1 MNKNKKRGTVILLI
15 IMLLGIAIMSY
26 PKISNYWNSFRQTKA
41 ILEYQKSIQNIDIK
55 QYEKIIEDAKDY
67 NIKVLN
73 GRINWHTNE
82 EEKKEYNRIL
92 NPDGTGIMGYINIPK
107 INVNLPL
114 YHGTEEDVL
123 KSSIGH
129 IEGSAFPV
137 GGGSTHSIVSGH
149 RGLPSSRLFTDLDK
163 LAIGDVW
170 TVQILNET
178 FSYEVDQI
186 RTVLPNDL
194 QFLQVEKNKDLMT
207 LLTCTPYGI
216 NTHRLLIRGHRISN
230 KNGDGKIM
238 ADALVIQPIYIA
250 PYIAAGLTVILF
262 ILFLVDNKRIKNRI
276 RIERKFNKR

>member
-1 MNKNKKRGTVILLI
+1 M
-15 IMLLGIAIMSY
+15 
-26 PKISNYWNSFRQTKA
+26 
-41 ILEYQKSIQNIDIK
+41 
-55 QYEKIIEDAKDY
+55 
-67 NIKVLN
+67 
-73 GRINWHTNE
+73 
-82 EEKKEYNRIL
+82 
-92 NPDGTGIMGYINIPK
+92 
-107 INVNLPL
+107 
-114 YHGTEEDVL
+114 
-123 KSSIGH
+123 
-129 IEGSAFPV
+129 
-137 GGGSTHSIVSGH
+137 
-149 RGLPSSRLFTDLDK
+149 
-163 LAIGDVW
+163 
-170 TVQILNET
+170 NET